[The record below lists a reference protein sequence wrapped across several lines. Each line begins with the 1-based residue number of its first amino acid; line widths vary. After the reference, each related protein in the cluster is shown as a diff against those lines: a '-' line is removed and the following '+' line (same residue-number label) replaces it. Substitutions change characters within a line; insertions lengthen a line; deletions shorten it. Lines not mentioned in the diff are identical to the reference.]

1 MTEAVSLDAFAAQRQ
16 VRANACPVCLFFR
29 EHPDLRAECDAG
41 RTKPKRHSYANIAAY
56 LREKHGASEKVTEWA
71 VKYHYTHGERV

>member
-29 EHPDLRAECDAG
+29 DHPDLRAECDAG
-41 RTKPKRHSYANIAAY
+41 RAKPKRLPYATLAAY
-56 LREKHGASEKVTEWA
+56 LREQHGAPEKITEFA
-71 VKYHYTHGERV
+71 MRYHYAHGERA